1 MFKRFGLFI
10 LTNIAIITVITI
22 IIFIVERVFGIEI
35 TGGPWSSYMQIL
47 IYAAIVGFSGS
58 FISLFISRW
67 MAKKAHWITPI
78 TIEQVSELSPKEK
91 VVWDTVS
98 ELAEIHNIKM
108 PEVGIYEDSE
118 PNAFATWASK
128 NSSLVAVST
137 GLLDSMDKGAIEWV
151 VGHEMAHILNW
162 DMVTMTLLQWVVNT
176 FVIFTARIVANIFDN
191 VTDWKFGAFW
201 YIAINI
207 LLQIVFGVLA
217 SLITSKFSRY
227 REFRADEGSAIY
239 VWKEK
244 MIAWLKALQK
254 MQPVMVES
262 EDKNLA
268 SMKISSKKSNW
279 FMQLFS
285 THPQLEDRIKALE
298 ELKI

>member
-10 LTNIAIITVITI
+10 LTNIAIIAVITI

-35 TGGPWSSYMQIL
+35 TGGPWASYMQIL

-78 TIEQVSELSPKEK
+78 TIEQVSELSAKEK

-137 GLLDSMDKGAIEWV
+137 GLLDSMDKDAIEWV

-176 FVIFTARIVANIFDN
+176 FVIFAARIVANIFDN

-268 SMKISSKKSNW
+268 SMKISSQKSNW

>member
-10 LTNIAIITVITI
+10 LTNIAIIAVITI
-22 IIFIVERVFGIEI
+22 IIFIAERVFGIEI
-35 TGGPWSSYMQIL
+35 TGGPWASYMQIL

-137 GLLDSMDKGAIEWV
+137 GLLDSMDKDAIEWV

-176 FVIFTARIVANIFDN
+176 FVIFAARIVANIFDN

>member
-10 LTNIAIITVITI
+10 LTNIAIIAVITLV
-22 IIFIVERVFGIEI
+22 IFIVEKVFGIEV
-35 TGGPWSSYMQIL
+35 TWGPWADYVQIL
-47 IYAAIVGFSGS
+47 IYSAIVGFSGS

-78 TIEQVSELSPKEK
+78 TIEQVSELSKKELI
-91 VVWDTVS
+91 VWNTVS
-98 ELAEIHNIKM
+98 ELAEINNIKM

-118 PNAFATWASK
+118 PNAFATGASK
-128 NSSLVAVST
+128 NSSLVAVSS
-137 GLLDSMDKGAIEWV
+137 GLLELMDEDAIEWV

-176 FVIFTARIVANIFDN
+176 FVIFAARIVANIFDSA
-191 VTDWKFGAFW
+191 TDWKFGAW
-201 YIAINI
+201 GYMWINI
-207 LLQIVFGVLA
+207 LLQIVFWVLA

-227 REFRADEGSAIY
+227 REYRADEWSAIY

-244 MIAWLKALQK
+244 MIAWLRALQQ
-254 MQPVMVES
+254 MQPAMVEA

-268 SMKISSKKSNW
+268 SMKISSKKSNG

-285 THPQLEDRIKALE
+285 THPDLEDRIKALE